1 MPTSLCCVALQ
12 LDTASFF
19 ALVEFLGTLRR
30 NLLSLALLSL
40 LLGWIKKQRKRR
52 HSKSALWKKAAT
64 LQEKVEEMCRDYL
77 MWKQIRA
84 NGDIAVRQGYF
95 WLGTPETK
103 IYNGLRDGRE
113 LDNCLWQLERSFE
126 ATKLKDQEAKKLPLC
141 T

>member
-1 MPTSLCCVALQ
+1 
-12 LDTASFF
+12 
-19 ALVEFLGTLRR
+19 
-30 NLLSLALLSL
+30 
-40 LLGWIKKQRKRR
+40 
-52 HSKSALWKKAAT
+52 
-64 LQEKVEEMCRDYL
+64 

-84 NGDIAVRQGYF
+84 NGDMALRQGYL

-103 IYNGLRDGRE
+103 IYNGSRDGRE

>member
-1 MPTSLCCVALQ
+1 MSFAFFLSISSSFSNSVTSICCRFRPGSRFRSGRFADLEEGP
-12 LDTASFF
+12 A
-19 ALVEFLGTLRR
+19 ALVAPSSSCGTAPLFPISYLRER
-30 NLLSLALLSL
+30 D
-40 LLGWIKKQRKRR
+40 IKAKRVR
-52 HSKSALWKKAAT
+52 
-64 LQEKVEEMCRDYL
+64 QRDYL

-84 NGDIAVRQGYF
+84 NGDMAVRQGYL

-103 IYNGLRDGRE
+103 IYNGRE